1 MSNNSINTE
10 KDYKKFIENSEEF
23 KASIR
28 DNKEINVKEDHTNRV
43 ASKISI
49 LSKIALGLIIVFLVI
64 GVPAGYLTEEI
75 PITILVVISL
85 IVISILLEGFSE
97 IIELLQNIKDKFI

>member
-10 KDYKKFIENSEEF
+10 EDYKRFIENSEEF

-28 DNKEINVKEDHTNRV
+28 DNKEIDVKEDYTNKV

-49 LSKIALGLIIVFLVI
+49 LSKITLGLIIVFLVL
-64 GVPAGYLTEEI
+64 GVPVGYLTEEVT
-75 PITILVVISL
+75 ITISVVISL
-85 IVISILLEGFSE
+85 IVVSILLEGLAE
-97 IIELLQNIKDKFI
+97 IIELLQKIKDK